1 MARHV
6 VLVTE
11 AVGGGEDP
19 ELVDQGAAALNVI
32 FLKIDHGTSI

>member
-19 ELVDQGAAALNVI
+19 ELVDESAAALNVI
-32 FLKIDHGTSI
+32 FLEIDHGISG